1 MLKACALMLGTQSAT
16 VASAA
21 QAANRTRR
29 GAIAARDR
37 MAGPASG
44 LVTN

>member
-29 GAIAARDR
+29 GAIARDR
-37 MAGPASG
+37 MAERPP
-44 LVTN
+44 VW

>member
-37 MAGPASG
+37 MAERPPGW
-44 LVTN
+44 